1 MREITLSAEEVQI
14 VLNALLNTQARVSY
28 DALVVINNKLAS
40 NGTEQP

>member
-40 NGTEQP
+40 NGTQQS

>member
-40 NGTEQP
+40 NGTQQP